1 MCRRSSL
8 YGSCVFVRVLSRELF
23 SLSIEHHRVGLM
35 RIKDQ
40 KLSPGLILLTRG
52 LHEVPFPCS
61 FSLYCMSSGIF
72 TFFKGPTQTSS
83 RRLHPHCWRQMLVV
97 KICVPV
103 SCSQGKTTI
112 FQGIGE
118 RVTLAPNC
126 TIDLA
131 SSDGLAGMKVDND
144 RLGQLR
150 VSAFQSILSLRAR
163 ALVHRV
169 HLSSFVV

>member
-1 MCRRSSL
+1 MVLPAPDGYILTVGAKCCREDLCAS
-8 YGSCVFVRVLSRELF
+8 VVLS
-23 SLSIEHHRVGLM
+23 GN
-35 RIKDQ
+35 
-40 KLSPGLILLTRG
+40 
-52 LHEVPFPCS
+52 
-61 FSLYCMSSGIF
+61 
-72 TFFKGPTQTSS
+72 
-83 RRLHPHCWRQMLVV
+83 
-97 KICVPV
+97 
-103 SCSQGKTTI
+103 TTI

-169 HLSSFVV
+169 TCRVLWYSHCHYSSQGAC